1 MGAPK
6 KSKKSNES
14 INARLALVMK
24 SGRELVFGI
33 VDYHQ
38 RRTTIH
44 KTLIFYQLM
53 MVLNLL
59 YLDYFLAF

>member
-24 SGRELVFGI
+24 SGRILVFGI
-33 VDYHQ
+33 VGVYR
-38 RRTTIH
+38 RRTKIH
-44 KTLIFYQLM
+44 E
-53 MVLNLL
+53 
-59 YLDYFLAF
+59 A